1 MKLMLIIELVSVL
14 FDITFL
20 VLLIKEQKRCW
31 IYGIIGSLLG
41 AYVIY
46 HSGYYSESL
55 LYLFYACVGCYGYY
69 YWDQKSKKDFTI
81 KRSSPAQIILLLFW
95 GVLGTLGLGY
105 LMSKTEASKPYYDA
119 LSTVFGVLATF
130 LELYKYFVAWSFWVF
145 INGYTIWLYGIKE
158 LNFMAFKMIIYT
170 FLSIYG
176 LIAWRKKLAISPL
189 I

>member
-1 MKLMLIIELVSVL
+1 
-14 FDITFL
+14 
-20 VLLIKEQKRCW
+20 
-31 IYGIIGSLLG
+31 
-41 AYVIY
+41 
-46 HSGYYSESL
+46 
-55 LYLFYACVGCYGYY
+55 
-69 YWDQKSKKDFTI
+69 
-81 KRSSPAQIILLLFW
+81 
-95 GVLGTLGLGY
+95 
-105 LMSKTEASKPYYDA
+105 MSKTEASKPYYDA

>member
-1 MKLMLIIELVSVL
+1 MLILEFFSVL

-55 LYLFYACVGCYGYY
+55 LYLFYACVGFYGYY
-69 YWDQKSKKDFTI
+69 YWELKSKAGFTI
-81 KRSSPAQIILLLFW
+81 KRTTTTQITLLIL
-95 GVLGTLGLGY
+95 GGILGTLGLGY
-105 LMSKTEASKPYYDA
+105 LMSKTDASKPYYDA
-119 LSTVFGVLATF
+119 LSTVFGVMATF
-130 LELYKYFVAWSFWVF
+130 LELYKYFVAWSFWII

-170 FLSIYG
+170 LLSIYG
-176 LIAWRKKLAISPL
+176 LVVWRKKLTIDSN